1 MLTPS
6 HLCVDN
12 IIFHVGK
19 ITWMCH
25 LRQQCGGTNMHAKT
39 TWLGLEVLY
48 LFQPHTFK
56 AHGPVPSLS
65 ALLAL
70 QAAGEA
76 AALPVPLLLLRPLP
90 AGARAAGTHAAGTH
104 AAGSAA
110 AG

>member
-1 MLTPS
+1 
-6 HLCVDN
+6 
-12 IIFHVGK
+12 
-19 ITWMCH
+19 MCH

-104 AAGSAA
+104 AAGRAA